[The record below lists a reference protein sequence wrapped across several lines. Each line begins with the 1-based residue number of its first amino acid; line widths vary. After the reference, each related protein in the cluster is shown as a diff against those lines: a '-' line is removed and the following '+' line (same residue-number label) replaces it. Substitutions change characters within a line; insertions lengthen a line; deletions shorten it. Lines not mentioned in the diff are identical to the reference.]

1 MNKRFIAGLAG
12 FALLLIIGVSEA
24 SAVETDQTK
33 KVNVQPGATG
43 VHDISISQSKVS
55 VHDLSVPAVKIV
67 TPTDHKIDVAGALS
81 PTDHKVD
88 APVGVHD
95 KAFDVFHKHKGE
107 IKAAFGKAEIMD
119 LEPPPPARGETGIIG
134 PIDSHIDGPD
144 ELQHKGE
151 AGFDVF
157 HKGETQG
164 ILIGMHKGEGEAG
177 AVDAFHKTEAESGA
191 VVGMPDEGT
200 ADFEPPVAP

>member
-1 MNKRFIAGLAG
+1 MNKLFGIILSIFMVWTATAIAADIDQNKLKTG
-12 FALLLIIGVSEA
+12 
-24 SAVETDQTK
+24 AV
-33 KVNVQPGATG
+33 KVQ
-43 VHDISISQSKVS
+43 DF
-55 VHDLSVPAVKIV
+55 SVPAVQQPAVKGGIIGPIDSHIGGPLAV
-67 TPTDHKIDVAGALS
+67 GVLSPTDHKVDAVGILT

-107 IKAAFGKAEIMD
+107 IKAAFGAAE
-119 LEPPPPARGETGIIG
+119 GGIIG
-134 PIDSHIDGPD
+134 PLDSHIDGPD
-144 ELQHKGE
+144 EIVGPDDLK
-151 AGFDVF
+151 

-191 VVGMPDEGT
+191 VVGISNEGT